1 MWNVPSLKVMAIV
14 CAVAVPVVALAVT
27 GRVLPNSTVGPKP
40 ATKKYGWVSIQ
51 YERHADAAYKTQWA
65 LVTSNGPTG
74 YLDVTAPG
82 ATPTP
87 RRLPAGKT
95 YMVLFKKKDPAAT
108 FDLPESVT
116 VAVVDQKVTTR
127 YLRYDP

>member
-14 CAVAVPVVALAVT
+14 AAVALPMVAFAVT
-27 GRVLPNSTVGPKP
+27 GRVLPNSSVGPKP
-40 ATKKYGWVSIQ
+40 TIAKYGWVSIQ
-51 YERHADAAYKTQWA
+51 YERAADAACKTQWA

-82 ATPTP
+82 ATPSP
-87 RRLPAGKT
+87 RRMPAGKT
-95 YMVLFKKKDPAAT
+95 YMVLFKKKVAT
-108 FDLPESVT
+108 DTFTLPESIT